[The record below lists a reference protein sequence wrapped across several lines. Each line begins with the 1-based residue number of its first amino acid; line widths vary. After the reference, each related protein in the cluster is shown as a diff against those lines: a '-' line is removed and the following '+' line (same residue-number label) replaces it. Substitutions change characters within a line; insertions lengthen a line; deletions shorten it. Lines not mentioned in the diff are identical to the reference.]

1 VSHSQTY
8 KLTGI
13 NLHVS
18 PLGEADRLLTILS
31 PERGLI
37 KAIAVGSRKPKAKLG
52 GRTTLFVVN
61 ELLLVSGRNFHR
73 IIQAETLD
81 SYPGLTQSL
90 GHLAAGQYFIELTL
104 AQALRDHPQVEL
116 FEALRSYLTQ
126 LEQTLPAALWP
137 LLLQGSFHFLA
148 LAGVAPQVH
157 HCCRTRQVIHPNFN
171 DRYWRVGFSIAAGG
185 IISLNLDSNP
195 QTSGYAA
202 HPGEEPGDFQRT
214 LTPLTASELATL
226 QHLALNAGILPE
238 IERQRL
244 REPDLPYGHT
254 LDHPSD
260 LIWGKLEQL
269 LRNYAQHHLDRP
281 LRSAALLESWR
292 ADLTLR

>member
-1 VSHSQTY
+1 MSNPKTY
-8 KLTGI
+8 KITGI

-90 GHLAAGQYFIELTL
+90 GHLAAGQYLIELTL

-116 FEALRSYLTQ
+116 FESLRSHLKH
-126 LEQTLPAALWP
+126 LEQTLPSALLPW
-137 LLLQGSFHFLA
+137 LTQGSFHFLA

-157 HCCRTRQVIHPNFN
+157 HCCRTRQTIQPNFN
-171 DRYWRVGFSIAAGG
+171 DRYWRVGFSITAGG
-185 IISLNLDSNP
+185 IISLNLDP
-195 QTSGYAA
+195 DPYASVDR
-202 HPGEEPGDFQRT
+202 GEETGEFQRT

-226 QHLALNAGILPE
+226 QHIALEAGILPE
-238 IERQRL
+238 VERQRL
-244 REPDLPYGHT
+244 REPSLAYGNPPE
-254 LDHPSD
+254 LPSD
-260 LIWGKLEQL
+260 ILWGKLEQL
-269 LRNYAQHHLDRP
+269 LRDYAQHPLDRP
-281 LRSAALLESWR
+281 LRSATLLESFT
-292 ADLTLR
+292 APFTASLP